1 MKRRLL
7 SLACLFW
14 LGAARSAL
22 AVDLDENVPGHAGLT
37 YFDLA
42 KLLVTDLAPGA
53 EGAGAVGHAVVPFT
67 HIEGRTQTG
76 EPPETINLNSTDV
89 EAMDIPGDPSRIL
102 LLVDLGQ
109 QEGFVAHAE
118 LLGLISLTTAP
129 KLIDVVEVGMA
140 ESTAFGQK
148 TKPIM
153 LAARTPLILIANEH
167 DNSDESF
174 VTTEMIFV
182 RADRFQLIGA
192 FATFDEKQCAYT
204 RSEDPS
210 LAIFADRGAYPALH
224 VAVRARIDP
233 TGVEGCGEQEK
244 APRART
250 TNYQAVYRWD
260 SQARRFVTRSAQL
273 KMLAGE
279 NEHSP

>member
-1 MKRRLL
+1 MNPRLL

-22 AVDLDENVPGHAGLT
+22 AVDLNESIPSHAGLT

-53 EGAGAVGHAVVPFT
+53 EGEGALGHAVVPFT
-67 HIEGRTQTG
+67 HIEGKTQTG

-89 EAMDIPGDPSRIL
+89 DAMEIPGDPSRIL

-118 LLGLISLTTAP
+118 LLGLISLIPAP

-167 DNSDESF
+167 DNADKSS
-174 VTTEMIFV
+174 VLTEMMFV
-182 RADRFQLIGA
+182 RANRFQLIGE

-210 LAIFADRGAYPALH
+210 LSIFADRGAYPALH
-224 VAVRARIDP
+224 VAVRARIAP

-250 TNYQAVYRWD
+250 TSYQAIYRWN
-260 SQARRFVTRSAQL
+260 SATQRFETRSAQL